1 MNRLKISI
9 GALAMLSIG
18 ACNKSGG
25 NGSSG
30 APVNETVTIT
40 QAQPPAGGT
49 WADVVNAT
57 SDGMMM
63 GNPNA
68 KVKVLEIASLGCP
81 YCKRFED
88 EGAPHLLELVKSGQI
103 SWEFRPYV
111 IHGPIDVAANLIARC
126 NGIKT
131 FFPLVFA
138 MYKDQPA
145 WMGKIESAPK
155 DQLEQ
160 MQNLPTNQVFAAFAT
175 AAGLQ
180 NWAAARGVPPA
191 KSNQC
196 LSDQK
201 MIDREVQVTSNVN
214 TEYPD
219 FKGTPSFVLNGKF
232 LPETGTWAQF
242 QPQLQAALQAAR

>member
-1 MNRLKISI
+1 
-9 GALAMLSIG
+9 
-18 ACNKSGG
+18 
-25 NGSSG
+25 
-30 APVNETVTIT
+30 
-40 QAQPPAGGT
+40 
-49 WADVVNAT
+49 
-57 SDGMMM
+57 MM

-111 IHGPIDVAANLIARC
+111 IHGPIDVAADIIARC

-138 MYKDQPA
+138 MYKDQET
-145 WMGKIESAPK
+145 WMGKVEAAPK
-155 DQLEQ
+155 DQQEQ

-180 NWAAARGVPPA
+180 DWAAARGLPPA

-201 MIDREVQVTSNVN
+201 MIDHEVQVTSNVN
-214 TEYPD
+214 TQYPE
-219 FKGTPSFVLNGKF
+219 FTGTPASMR
-232 LPETGTWAQF
+232 PWADHLAAGVHRDAVVRHRRQDAPQHRYLGEAAAAAAGGNPGGPMI
-242 QPQLQAALQAAR
+242 QPASE